1 MMMCS
6 DMSVERDYMEVLN
19 TVTTYK
25 IDGNSLIFFDK
36 NNQEIARFIKR

>member
-25 IDGNSLIFFDK
+25 IDGNSLIFL
-36 NNQEIARFIKR
+36 IRTIKR

>member
-1 MMMCS
+1 
-6 DMSVERDYMEVLN
+6 MEVLN

-36 NNQEIARFIKR
+36 NNKEIAGSVQNSVSALDNS